1 MTGDLASHQSY
12 PTIVTLR
19 GPCLFIFDVR
29 IALVFVFVFVVVFV
43 VVFAFVFV
51 FVFVFDG

>member
-12 PTIVTLR
+12 PTIVTSR
-19 GPCLFIFDVR
+19 GPCLFIVDAR